1 MRLIIAFILIFT
13 WVSACTPAKKHRKR
27 YAKQDS
33 SERYYKKS
41 QNKPVQAKK
50 KPPQKL
56 KSLPRLTTSN
66 TSLLPTILNEKDQT
80 LMILINQGKYLV
92 GEKKIAAS
100 GTPRPDANSSHFVT
114 LSAFYIDRTE
124 ITVDN
129 FQKFQPLYSEKP
141 YTNGKPCPQC
151 PAMGINW
158 NQARK
163 YCQWAG
169 KRLPSEEEWEAA
181 ARGNSTNTWPWGN
194 EFLPQHA
201 NTFGKEDGYLS
212 VAPVASFDVGASP
225 YGIMDMTGNVWEWVQ
240 TKNKGLQIVK
250 GGGWTSY
257 NNQSKI
263 SFRNKVDAK
272 LKNPTFGF
280 RCQREA
286 GL

>member
-1 MRLIIAFILIFT
+1 M
-13 WVSACTPAKKHRKR
+13 SACGTPTKKHRKR
-27 YAKQDS
+27 YAKQDQ
-33 SERYYKKS
+33 SERYYKKFRK
-41 QNKPVQAKK
+41 KPVLEKK
-50 KPPQKL
+50 KAPPKL
-56 KSLPRLTTSN
+56 QRPPRHTTPVD

-92 GEKKIAAS
+92 GVKKIE
-100 GTPRPDANSSHFVT
+100 TTEILRPDENGSRFVT

-124 ITVDN
+124 ITVEN
-129 FQKFQPLYSEKP
+129 FQKFQPRYSEKP

-151 PAMGINW
+151 PAMGIDW

-163 YCQWAG
+163 YCQWAD

-181 ARGNSTNTWPWGN
+181 ARGNSTFTWPWGN
-194 EFLPQHA
+194 EFRPKHA
-201 NTFGKEDGYLS
+201 NTFGKEDGHLS
-212 VAPVASFDVGASP
+212 VAPVASFPAGASP
-225 YGIMDMTGNVWEWVQ
+225 YGVMDMTGNVWEWVHS
-240 TKNKGLQIVK
+240 KNKDLQIVK

-263 SFRNKVDAK
+263 SFRNKVEAK

-280 RCQREA
+280 RCQRDA